1 MKTEAST
8 PMKILGYRLAS
19 RNPSCTTLE
28 TWQFL
33 LESCVSELA
42 GSQNA
47 SVLVHSIPALE
58 LIPLPLLLGFLI
70 SSEKEPMNKLRAVLT
85 HEQSEIQRCAITTM
99 AKLTLETGIVITND
113 GLCAFP
119 FESHEARICCQQ
131 DLWML
136 VIDTWKLIFHTLF
149 ADPQRPECIGAAFT
163 AMSML
168 FSKCSAINS
177 IAFHKESST
186 TQSAVNDITS
196 AIFKEAFPRIR
207 SLLAAAQALPMKYQ
221 IDAIEWLSMLLY
233 MMMERTG
240 ASCPG
245 LSVPYVEIDILSSEN
260 QHDDDDE
267 NHAST
272 QRVRMDSLVSD
283 LLESWICPLLDRSA
297 SLAQGTTLCRAVFLL
312 LSHRLQEF
320 SRIKWSSKLAHHA
333 IAQCYYLKSAEPKMQ
348 MNYMLIRLFSWIS
361 GADCLAMAFR
371 AVEAISLMERET

>member
-1 MKTEAST
+1 
-8 PMKILGYRLAS
+8 MKILGYRLAAK
-19 RNPSCTTLE
+19 NPSCTTLE

-33 LESCVSELA
+33 LEACVSELA

-70 SSEKEPMNKLRAVLT
+70 SSEKEPMNKLRTVLT
-85 HEQSEIQRCAITTM
+85 HEQSEVQRCAITTM
-99 AKLTLETGIVITND
+99 AKITLETGIAITTD
-113 GLCAFP
+113 GLCVFP

-131 DLWML
+131 DLWTL

-149 ADPQRPECIGAAFT
+149 AGPQKPECVGAAFA

-168 FSKCSAINS
+168 FSKCSAINV
-177 IAFHKESST
+177 IAFHKESSMN
-186 TQSAVNDITS
+186 QSAVNDITS
-196 AIFKEAFPRIR
+196 AIFKEAFPRVR

-221 IDAIEWLSMLLY
+221 VDAIEWLAMLLY

-245 LSVPYVEIDILSSEN
+245 LSVPYLEIDILTSDN

-272 QRVRMDSLVSD
+272 QRVRIDSLVSG
-283 LLESWICPLLDRSA
+283 LLESWICPLLDRRA
-297 SLAQGTTLCRAVFLL
+297 SLAQSTTLCRAVFLL

-320 SRIKWSSKLAHHA
+320 SRIKWSTKLAHNT
-333 IAQCYYLKSAEPKMQ
+333 IAQCYYLKSTEQKME
-348 MNYMLIRLFSWIS
+348 MNHMLIRLFAWTCS
-361 GADCLAMAFR
+361 GDCLAMTFR
-371 AVEAISLMERET
+371 AVEAINLMERET